1 MRFLFNSVFWLT
13 IVFSH
18 MSWQGE
24 SGLGE
29 SVTNSVRAE
38 LARDDLQ
45 TLITLASAQGEA
57 SAGGIATMALDAAR
71 TECAKDLT
79 RCAQSLRWLGETM
92 LGETLAAKTVS
103 TARAMPRIAVDTLD
117 AQDRATPIARAAKP

>member
-24 SGLGE
+24 SLQE
-29 SVTNSVRAE
+29 SVSAE
-38 LARDDLQ
+38 LARDDLRV
-45 TLITLASAQGEA
+45 LITLASAQGEA
-57 SAGGIATMALDAAR
+57 NAGGIATMALDAAR
-71 TECAKDLT
+71 TECSKDLT
-79 RCAQSLRWLGETM
+79 RCAQSLRWLGESM
-92 LGETLAAKTVS
+92 LGATEAAKSVS

-117 AQDRATPIARAAKP
+117 AQDRAAPITRRAKP

>member
-24 SGLGE
+24 NGLGE
-29 SVTNSVRAE
+29 SVTDSIRAE

-57 SAGGIATMALDAAR
+57 NAGGIATMALDAAR
-71 TECAKDLT
+71 TECAKDLA

-92 LGETLAAKTVS
+92 LGASEPAKATT

-117 AQDRATPIARAAKP
+117 AQDRAAPSTRRAKP